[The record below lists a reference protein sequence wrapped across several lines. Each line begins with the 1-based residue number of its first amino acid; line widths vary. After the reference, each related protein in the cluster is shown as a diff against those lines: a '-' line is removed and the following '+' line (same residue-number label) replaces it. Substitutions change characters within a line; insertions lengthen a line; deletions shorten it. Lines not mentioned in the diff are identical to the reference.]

1 MGVKQLTDLAIDPA
15 TGDYVYT
22 SLKLSDART
31 YLRRPERDE
40 PSPAEGL
47 PAPRKVYDK
56 LYGEP
61 KYTKINKLDVS
72 NNQLGGDIE
81 QEKAKVKAI
90 FESMDT
96 DGSGSVVREE
106 LKVAVTNGGQGLNQE
121 LLSFVFHQIEGSPG
135 LDPDGDGKMT
145 LGEFL
150 KAFVAG
156 AQHPSRAPKVSG
168 LVEIPS
174 LTDLNL
180 ASNNIGS
187 VELPSLP
194 VLQQL
199 NLSSNLL
206 AATPPLASLP
216 SLTSL
221 DLSSN
226 LVVDLST
233 LGQAAKLTKLV
244 LRGNALTST
253 KGIGACSSLRTLDVG
268 ANQLTSLD
276 DLSTLVA
283 LATLNVSSN
292 QLTTLAGI
300 ESLPSLTS
308 LDAGANQLA
317 DVAAAA
323 ALASVETLR
332 AITVAG
338 GGGDEEGAPP
348 PNPLCD
354 ADNLKVELLALRPTL
369 VTVDG
374 EALLNAEKEEA
385 SALRA
390 ERAEA
395 AAAAAAAEAAAA
407 EAAEE
412 AGAAAE

>member
-1 MGVKQLTDLAIDPA
+1 MGVKELTDLAIDPA

-22 SLKLSDART
+22 SLKLSD
-31 YLRRPERDE
+31 
-40 PSPAEGL
+40 GL
-47 PAPRKVYDK
+47 TA
-56 LYGEP
+56 LP
-61 KYTKINKLDVS
+61 KGYTKLNTLDLSNNKLGDVAE
-72 NNQLGGDIE
+72 L
-81 QEKAKVKAI
+81 
-90 FESMDT
+90 
-96 DGSGSVVREE
+96 DG
-106 LKVAVTNGGQGLNQE
+106 LA
-121 LLSFVFHQIEGSPG
+121 
-135 LDPDGDGKMT
+135 
-145 LGEFL
+145 
-150 KAFVAG
+150 
-156 AQHPSRAPKVSG
+156 
-168 LVEIPS
+168 EIAS

-180 ASNNIGS
+180 ASNGLGALT
-187 VELPSLP
+187 LPSLP

-199 NLSSNLL
+199 TLASNLL
-206 AATPPLASLP
+206 VNPPPLSSLP

-226 LVVDLST
+226 KISEFSDGS

-283 LATLNVSSN
+283 LATLTVSSN
-292 QLTTLAGI
+292 QLASLAGV
-300 ESLPSLTS
+300 ESLPSLTT

-332 AITVAG
+332 AITIAG
-338 GGGDEEGAPP
+338 GGGDDEGAPP

-390 ERAEA
+390 ERAA
-395 AAAAAAAEAAAA
+395 AAAA

>member
-1 MGVKQLTDLAIDPA
+1 MGVKELTDLAIDPA

-22 SLKLSDART
+22 SLKLSD
-31 YLRRPERDE
+31 
-40 PSPAEGL
+40 GL
-47 PAPRKVYDK
+47 TAI
-56 LYGEP
+56 P
-61 KYTKINKLDVS
+61 KGYTKLNTLDLSNNKLGAVAELNDM
-72 NNQLGGDIE
+72 
-81 QEKAKVKAI
+81 EKAAIKVL
-90 FESMDT
+90 FELIDT
-96 DGSGSVVREE
+96 DGNGE
-106 LKVAVTNGGQGLNQE
+106 LAMSEIRANWMKLADVPRHPKIGLFHHDNNNKKVTLDE
-121 LLSFVFHQIEGSPG
+121 LAQACLIPG
-135 LDPDGDGKMT
+135 TTALGD
-145 LGEFL
+145 LGEI
-150 KAFVAG
+150 A
-156 AQHPSRAPKVSG
+156 
-168 LVEIPS
+168 S

-180 ASNNIGS
+180 ASNNISLSEAQLGLR
-187 VELPSLP
+187 VEFELPSLP
-194 VLQQL
+194 VLQRL
-199 NLSSNLL
+199 NLASNLL
-206 AATPPLASLP
+206 EAAPPLASLP

-221 DLSSN
+221 DLSFN
-226 LVVDLST
+226 PLVSLSS
-233 LGQAAKLTKLV
+233 LGQAAQLTKLS
-244 LRGNALTST
+244 LRGTALSST

-283 LATLNVSSN
+283 LATLTVSSN
-292 QLTTLAGI
+292 QLTTLAGV
-300 ESLPSLTS
+300 ESLPSLTT

-332 AITVAG
+332 AITIAG
-338 GGGDEEGAPP
+338 GGGDDEGAPP

-374 EALLNAEKEEA
+374 DALLNAEKEEA

-395 AAAAAAAEAAAA
+395 AAAAAAEAAAA